1 MSRNT
6 FLALFLIIAGFG
18 GVFVFGSLAENRRPP
33 IPRGYEEEDLVFRGA
48 KLKGFSLGL
57 NGLLADMYWM
67 RSLQYLGGKLAEK
80 PEVNINV
87 DDLREFEPAQL
98 YPLLDNSVS
107 FDPQFIGVYEY
118 GAVVLPAVDRNL
130 AIQIVEKGIENNPE
144 EWRLY
149 NHLGY
154 IYWRNGEFEKAAQ
167 AYENAAKIPDAPSLM
182 KAMVAR
188 MKSDAG
194 SRETARAIYRQ
205 MYESAQDSRSKQT
218 AELYLFGLN
227 AADQIDNVNSVLDEF
242 RKNNGRC
249 VSSLR
254 DIFPSLSAVKL
265 PNSGEFQI
273 DNKGNLVDPS
283 GVPYSFDAGICS
295 IALDRQKTKLPV
307 N

>member
-1 MSRNT
+1 
-6 FLALFLIIAGFG
+6 
-18 GVFVFGSLAENRRPP
+18 
-33 IPRGYEEEDLVFRGA
+33 
-48 KLKGFSLGL
+48 
-57 NGLLADMYWM
+57 
-67 RSLQYLGGKLAEK
+67 
-80 PEVNINV
+80 
-87 DDLREFEPAQL
+87 
-98 YPLLDNSVS
+98 
-107 FDPQFIGVYEY
+107 
-118 GAVVLPAVDRNL
+118 
-130 AIQIVEKGIENNPE
+130 
-144 EWRLY
+144 
-149 NHLGY
+149 
-154 IYWRNGEFEKAAQ
+154 
-167 AYENAAKIPDAPSLM
+167 M

-283 GVPYSFDAGICS
+283 GVPYSFDAGKCS